1 MIIHQVRDD
10 VEHFLGSFL
19 NVLHQHSCKPAILR
33 YFYLLELRESL
44 QNKEALIAVLPT
56 DHFLIDVSHEWQ
68 QHEIDLIVP
77 DIAQHKRQMLPIALL
92 VNGGVHLIEKLFLR
106 LIVVAY
112 GLLPVLLEDLMKLL
126 AAQISTVVLPL
137 PYQG

>member
-1 MIIHQVRDD
+1 
-10 VEHFLGSFL
+10 
-19 NVLHQHSCKPAILR
+19 
-33 YFYLLELRESL
+33 
-44 QNKEALIAVLPT
+44 
-56 DHFLIDVSHEWQ
+56 
-68 QHEIDLIVP
+68 
-77 DIAQHKRQMLPIALL
+77 MLPIALL

-137 PYQG
+137 P

>member
-19 NVLHQHSCKPAILR
+19 NVLHQHSCEPAILR
-33 YFYLLELRESL
+33 YFYLLEMRESL
-44 QNKEALIAVLPT
+44 QNEEALIAVPPI

-92 VNGGVHLIEKLFLR
+92 V
-106 LIVVAY
+106 VAY